1 MHGWSI
7 DGVKK
12 FAKSQQ
18 VTGFRSAQSLL
29 GPELPKKNHL
39 NLLLLE
45 AGKWIQVSWCLGA
58 GVCCI
63 ISLYQEANDC
73 ALDFDFTGL
82 DQHSL
87 ISSERLTLIGSLL
100 CAWCFPEPS
109 SRQHVVEFSQQ
120 PVGMNSYLCLA
131 DENTESWEVDI
142 TLWGHT
148 ASRWLNQNSDL
159 DPPAS
164 RLYFILGVTPIF

>member
-1 MHGWSI
+1 MGL
-7 DGVKK
+7 KNL
-12 FAKSQQ
+12 
-18 VTGFRSAQSLL
+18 QSL
-29 GPELPKKNHL
+29 KSDRIQICTVTARSWVTQKNHL

-45 AGKWIQVSWCLGA
+45 AGKWIQVSRCLGA

-73 ALDFDFTGL
+73 ALEFDFTGL